1 MSDETLEDKI
11 RELELELEK
20 KELELIE
27 KDIDLLQEYIKKK
40 FPTVKDTDALNLLN
54 NKYLDKID
62 QQQDVIMTLE
72 TLKELEQG
80 ATKKSKKIQAAES
93 RFAYELEGKEKYI
106 RDLKNS
112 MGMLRKDYT
121 QTQQEYEK
129 LKNSL
134 EETSVIRVEDIRKK
148 LPLNAL
154 VADLQDKVNKQ
165 KSVINNLKYQLRE
178 TAEISQKLKG
188 RDEIIEA
195 NKSEINDLNQKI
207 QDFSSTSQ
215 NEGSDSI
222 TKNLIEDLQKELH
235 KSKRLTIN
243 LKQKLSKYDKK
254 SKKGEKKEAST
265 VIQELKVEMDAKDK
279 EIDSLKDEIASLKNG
294 NPVPNLD
301 PSDSVPSGM
310 IKTLQDDL
318 QNKLNKSKLEVKS
331 LQEQIVQ
338 LKSGK
343 SSEVG
348 DSQDGTEGK
357 LKMQREMAIF
367 LQKQL
372 ESKDGEIETI
382 KNEAVQI
389 KKRYRQLENQLQTKD
404 RKISDLQ
411 KQIEVSPLGPS
422 TKIQEDPQLALRL
435 RELKSFI
442 EDLKKVNIEQRLE
455 IDQLRKN

>member
-27 KDIDLLQEYIKKK
+27 KDIDLLQEYIKMK
-40 FPTVKDTDALNLLN
+40 FPTDKDTDALNLLN
-54 NKYLDKID
+54 NKYLDKIE

-72 TLKELEQG
+72 ALKELEQG

-93 RFAYELEGKEKYI
+93 RFAYELKEKEKYI

-121 QTQQEYEK
+121 QTQQEFEK

-134 EETSVIRVEDIRKK
+134 EETSVIRVEDLRKK
-148 LPLNAL
+148 TPLNAL

-165 KSVINNLKYQLRE
+165 KSQLKETTEIN
-178 TAEISQKLKG
+178 QKLKDK
-188 RDEIIEA
+188 DEIIEA
-195 NKSEINDLNQKI
+195 YKSEINDLNQKI
-207 QDFSSTSQ
+207 QDFSSASQ

-222 TKNLIEDLQKELH
+222 TKNLIEDLQKELN
-235 KSKRLTIN
+235 KSKRVVID

-254 SKKGEKKEAST
+254 SKKVEKKEDS
-265 VIQELKVEMDAKDK
+265 VEIKELKQ
-279 EIDSLKDEIASLKNG
+279 EIDILKNEIASLTNG
-294 NPVPNLD
+294 NLVPNLD
-301 PSDSVPSGM
+301 QSDSVPSGM

-331 LQEQIVQ
+331 LQEQIIQ
-338 LKSGK
+338 FKSGK

-348 DSQDGTEGK
+348 DSQNGTEGK

-389 KKRYRQLENQLQTKD
+389 KKRYRQLENQFQTKD

-411 KQIEVSPLGPS
+411 KQIEVSPVRPS
-422 TKIQEDPQLALRL
+422 TQIQEDPQLALRL

-442 EDLKKVNIEQRLE
+442 EDLKKENIEQRLE
-455 IDQLRKN
+455 INQLRKN

>member
-1 MSDETLEDKI
+1 MSDESLINKI
-11 RELELELEK
+11 RELESKLNEKDHKINQLKKTIDQLEDDVETREDTIMELEAI
-20 KELELIE
+20 KELEE
-27 KDIDLLQEYIKKK
+27 
-40 FPTVKDTDALNLLN
+40 
-54 NKYLDKID
+54 
-62 QQQDVIMTLE
+62 
-72 TLKELEQG
+72 G

-93 RFAYELEGKEKYI
+93 RFAYELEEKEKYI

-134 EETSVIRVEDIRKK
+134 EETSVIRVEDLRKK
-148 LPLNAL
+148 PPLNAL

-165 KSVINNLKYQLRE
+165 KSIINSLEYQLKE
-178 TAEISQKLKG
+178 TTKISQKLKE
-188 RDEIIEA
+188 RDEVIEA
-195 NKSEINDLNQKI
+195 YKSEIDELNQKI
-207 QDFSSTSQ
+207 QNFSTTSK
-215 NEGSDSI
+215 NESHDSI
-222 TKNLIEDLQKELH
+222 TKNLIEDLQKELT
-235 KSKRLTIN
+235 KSKRVVID

-254 SKKGEKKEAST
+254 SKKVEKKEDSAE
-265 VIQELKVEMDAKDK
+265 IKELKQ
-279 EIDSLKDEIASLKNG
+279 EIDALHNEIASLKNG
-294 NPVPNLD
+294 EIVTNID
-301 PSDSVPSGM
+301 QSDSAPSGM

-331 LQEQIVQ
+331 LQEQIIQ

-348 DSQDGTEGK
+348 DSQNGIEGK

-389 KKRYRQLENQLQTKD
+389 KKRYRQLENQLQIKD
-404 RKISDLQ
+404 RKINDLQ
-411 KQIEVSPLGPS
+411 NQIGTYSVQTPAQV
-422 TKIQEDPQLALRL
+422 QEDPQLALRL

-442 EDLKKVNIEQRLE
+442 EDLRKENVEQRLE
-455 IDQLRKN
+455 IEQLRKN

>member
-1 MSDETLEDKI
+1 MSDESLINKI
-11 RELELELEK
+11 RELESKLNERDHKINQLKKTIDQLEDDVETREDTIMELEAI
-20 KELELIE
+20 KELEE
-27 KDIDLLQEYIKKK
+27 
-40 FPTVKDTDALNLLN
+40 
-54 NKYLDKID
+54 
-62 QQQDVIMTLE
+62 
-72 TLKELEQG
+72 G

-93 RFAYELEGKEKYI
+93 RFAYELEEKEKYI

-121 QTQQEYEK
+121 QTQQEYER

-134 EETSVIRVEDIRKK
+134 EETSVIRVEDLRKK
-148 LPLNAL
+148 APLNAL

-165 KSVINNLKYQLRE
+165 KSIINSLEYQLKE
-178 TAEISQKLKG
+178 TTKISQKLKE
-188 RDEIIEA
+188 RDEVIEA
-195 NKSEINDLNQKI
+195 YKSEIDELNQKI
-207 QDFSSTSQ
+207 QNFSTTSK
-215 NEGSDSI
+215 NESHDSI
-222 TKNLIEDLQKELH
+222 TKNLIEDLQKELT
-235 KSKRLTIN
+235 KSKRVVID

-254 SKKGEKKEAST
+254 SKKVEKKEDSAE
-265 VIQELKVEMDAKDK
+265 IKELKQ
-279 EIDSLKDEIASLKNG
+279 EIDALHNEIASLKNG
-294 NPVPNLD
+294 EIVTNID
-301 PSDSVPSGM
+301 QSDSAPSGM

-331 LQEQIVQ
+331 LQEQIIQ

-348 DSQDGTEGK
+348 DSQNGIEGK

-389 KKRYRQLENQLQTKD
+389 KKRYRQLENQLQIKD
-404 RKISDLQ
+404 RKINDLQ
-411 KQIEVSPLGPS
+411 NQIGTYSVQTPAQV
-422 TKIQEDPQLALRL
+422 QEDPQLALRL

-442 EDLKKVNIEQRLE
+442 EGLRKENVEQRLE
-455 IDQLRKN
+455 IEQLRKN